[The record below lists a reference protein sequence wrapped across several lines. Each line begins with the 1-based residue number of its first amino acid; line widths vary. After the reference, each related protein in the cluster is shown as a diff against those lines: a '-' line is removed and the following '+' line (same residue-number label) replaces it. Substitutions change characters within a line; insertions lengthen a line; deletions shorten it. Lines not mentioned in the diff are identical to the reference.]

1 MPVPSVIPIVH
12 EAGYHTDTI
21 GTYAGGQFLAN
32 FSGACRGEPGPRL
45 NEEVL
50 WYAYVH
56 RFDDDGAHV
65 SSEFRFVTTTPPD
78 AVRLSAEERE
88 RGERE
93 LAALL
98 DTLDGREYGDIAI
111 RLFRVEHDGI
121 VFGLID
127 ETDEYRESD
136 ESDESDESND
146 DDEHDEDGEGWAEL
160 YPEGL
165 GFHAPW
171 NGEYD
176 T

>member
-21 GTYAGGQFLAN
+21 GTYDGGQFFAN
-32 FSGACRGEPGPRL
+32 VHGACRGEPGPRL
-45 NEEVL
+45 GDEVH

-56 RFDDDGAHV
+56 RFDRDGTHIG
-65 SSEFRFVTTTPPD
+65 SEFRFIATMPPD
-78 AVRLSAEERE
+78 APHLGPAERE

-98 DTLDGREYGDIAI
+98 DTLDGRQFGDIAI
-111 RLFRVEHDGI
+111 RLFHVEHDGI
-121 VFGLID
+121 VFGLVD
-127 ETDEYRESD
+127 ETGRYRED
-136 ESDESDESND
+136 EEEED
-146 DDEHDEDGEGWAEL
+146 DGSVEL

-165 GFHAPW
+165 GFHEPW
-171 NGEYD
+171 DGEYD